1 MPIFSMLYHDIIC
14 HTSESSYYKQPVVK
28 GLYFL
33 MHATVFI
40 HLNFWNG
47 HIKPDIQS
55 FEWKKKSLHN
65 ETVHSSRSFNSF
77 VQSNKWCLKYTYIKN
92 PIQQ

>member
-1 MPIFSMLYHDIIC
+1 MQSQKHLRLNVPIFSMLYHDIIC

-40 HLNFWNG
+40 YLNFWNG
-47 HIKPDIQS
+47 HIKPDIR
-55 FEWKKKSLHN
+55 FVEWKKKSC
-65 ETVHSSRSFNSF
+65 TM
-77 VQSNKWCLKYTYIKN
+77 KPYTPLGVLIHLYKVTN
-92 PIQQ
+92 DA

>member
-14 HTSESSYYKQPVVK
+14 HTSESTYYKQPVVK

-40 HLNFWNG
+40 YLNFWNG
-47 HIKPDIQS
+47 H
-55 FEWKKKSLHN
+55 
-65 ETVHSSRSFNSF
+65 NS
-77 VQSNKWCLKYTYIKN
+77 
-92 PIQQ
+92 